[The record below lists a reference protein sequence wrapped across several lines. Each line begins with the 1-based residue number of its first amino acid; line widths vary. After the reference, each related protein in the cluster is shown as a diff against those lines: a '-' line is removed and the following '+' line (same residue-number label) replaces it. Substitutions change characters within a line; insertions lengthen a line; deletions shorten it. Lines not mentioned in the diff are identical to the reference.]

1 MGGACSQAGRVNTV
15 IRTTVHIIRR
25 PPGQAYYAVV
35 RENAISPARMEG
47 ALTGSMLT
55 QETAVPEV
63 FLAVCWHK
71 HGTRRALDSWANPD
85 SSVHAKVCAL
95 NDTHSN
101 IVGYRTNLM

>member
-1 MGGACSQAGRVNTV
+1 
-15 IRTTVHIIRR
+15 
-25 PPGQAYYAVV
+25 
-35 RENAISPARMEG
+35 MEG

-63 FLAVCWHK
+63 FLAVCLNTVRDVHLIPRQIPIA
-71 HGTRRALDSWANPD
+71 H
-85 SSVHAKVCAL
+85 VHAKVCAL